1 MLWEVEIHPA
11 EGQTDRE
18 GSRIAEEAKDV
29 GAMSIHEVRTARS
42 YLIEGE
48 MTEQNDSTSAAAL
61 LADGIVERCVV
72 RPLPAESSNGATLI
86 NVLFKPGV
94 TDNVGATAT
103 RALKDL
109 GLNVERVATCR
120 KYWVNADATEEDVSR
135 LATKVLAND
144 SIERVIRGPLPLTS
158 IAVGGDYTFSLQT
171 THIRELP
178 DAELSRLSKVGQLY
192 LSLAEMQTI
201 QRYFVDLG
209 REPTDVELETIAQT
223 WSEHCSHKTLAGRIA
238 YRDENGERHF
248 DNMLKE
254 TVFAATQTIRE
265 QLGDDDL
272 CVSVFK
278 DNAGIVT
285 FDDKQDVCIKVETH
299 NHPSALEPYGG
310 ANTGIGGKEKLA
322 KNAFTESAAG
332 DCLDW
337 AAGNPGDP
345 KKVDCQLRHRFEVA
359 GPLDTALL
367 PGSEFGESA
376 PWPGVARFAQIRDE
390 QCAVIADRYLGGKRD
405 PHGRFSVSMMFPSQV
420 QWDKGARELRCGLQ
434 QTGPDG
440 QPAQFS
446 GRVADQD
453 QSFKWAPGT
462 CVGIDAARKPTV
474 EVNCTEN
481 HAFQTTG
488 TVDLSVKF
496 GDRLSGRPWPSKDEQ
511 NAFLASVCPGQA
523 ERFMGGKAKLEATTL
538 NTQWSVI
545 LEPSWLA
552 GSRTAVC
559 YLGLPDQG
567 GFATLV
573 GDARETLLINGKLPV
588 PPPQAPP
595 GRALPT
601 PVPLPGGYEANPVEV
616 PAPAG

>member
-1 MLWEVEIHPA
+1 MNDPDEDRDPRVE
-11 EGQTDRE
+11 GD
-18 GSRIAEEAKDV
+18 
-29 GAMSIHEVRTARS
+29 
-42 YLIEGE
+42 
-48 MTEQNDSTSAAAL
+48 TEPD
-61 LADGIVERCVV
+61 ADGLSGPGTDDSDADDTADSDADGTDESSTDDT
-72 RPLPAESSNGATLI
+72 AESD
-86 NVLFKPGV
+86 V
-94 TDNVGATAT
+94 TESDAADGT
-103 RALKDL
+103 D
-109 GLNVERVATCR
+109 
-120 KYWVNADATEEDVSR
+120 VNDADPSDADPSDADAKQADADEADHNPAGPDEAEPEKVSLDKADADETDPGETDPGETDPGETDADAADPGEADTDDWVAADDGAETTVLPVVDDESHR
-135 LATKVLAND
+135 LAYTQVSENPPAAPGDSPNKYSGDSSNNNSGDSPADNSGDNPDEGPNNDAESEPERRSRSGALANPL
-144 SIERVIRGPLPLTS
+144 RVVLTAAIIGAL
-158 IAVGGDYTFSLQT
+158 IAGAIGIFQGIGDGGD
-171 THIRELP
+171 
-178 DAELSRLSKVGQLY
+178 V
-192 LSLAEMQTI
+192 
-201 QRYFVDLG
+201 
-209 REPTDVELETIAQT
+209 
-223 WSEHCSHKTLAGRIA
+223 
-238 YRDENGERHF
+238 
-248 DNMLKE
+248 
-254 TVFAATQTIRE
+254 
-265 QLGDDDL
+265 
-272 CVSVFK
+272 
-278 DNAGIVT
+278 
-285 FDDKQDVCIKVETH
+285 
-299 NHPSALEPYGG
+299 